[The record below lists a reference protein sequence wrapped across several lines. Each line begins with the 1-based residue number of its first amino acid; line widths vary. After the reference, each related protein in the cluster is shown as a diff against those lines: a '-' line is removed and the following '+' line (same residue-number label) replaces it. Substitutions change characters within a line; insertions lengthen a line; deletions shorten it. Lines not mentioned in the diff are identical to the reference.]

1 MDTIQRPLK
10 QIINKYLTNNKVII
24 LLGSRRVGKTILI
37 KSIENDFVGNKLHLN
52 GDDIDTHV
60 ILKERTVANYKRLLQ
75 NVALL
80 IIDEAQEIPEIGK
93 ILKLIVDEI
102 KPIKIIVTGSSAFDL
117 LNNTGEPLTGRS
129 YSFMLYPIAQ
139 LELMP
144 NENILNTRQNLDERL
159 IYGSYPELFHLNT
172 LAEKENYLKS
182 LVQSYLLK
190 DILAID
196 NGVRNTSKFNDLLK
210 LLAYQIGK
218 EVSYDELGKQLG
230 MSKNTV
236 EKYLDLLSKVF
247 IVYKVSGFSRNLRKE
262 IVKTTRWYF
271 MDNGIR
277 NAIISNFNLPALR
290 MDMGE
295 LWENYLMAERIKRNT
310 YKELSIQKY
319 FWRTYDQQEID
330 LIETQQ
336 DTIHAF
342 EFKYGDNKKIKVPSG
357 FKNAY
362 PDAIFT
368 VINRE
373 NYLDFIS

>member
-1 MDTIQRPLK
+1 MDGIQRLANNILLK
-10 QIINKYLTNNKVII
+10 YMKANKVLI

-37 KSIENDFVGNKLHLN
+37 KSIFDNFEGTKLQLN
-52 GDDIDTHV
+52 GDDTDTYN

-75 NVALL
+75 NIELL

-102 KPIKIIVTGSSAFDL
+102 PNIKVIITGSSAFDL

-129 YSFMLYPIAQ
+129 YTFMLYPIAQ
-139 LELMP
+139 IELMP
-144 NENILNTRQNLDERL
+144 RENLLMTKQNLDERL
-159 IYGSYPELFHLNT
+159 VYGSYPELFHLQT
-172 LAEKENYLKS
+172 LKEKEIYLKD
-182 LVQSYLLK
+182 LIQSYLLK
-190 DILAID
+190 DILALD
-196 NGVRNTSKFNDLLK
+196 NTLRNSSKLFDLLK
-210 LLAYQIGK
+210 LIAFQLGK

-247 IVYKVSGFSRNLRKE
+247 IIYKVSGFSRNLRKE

-277 NAIISNFNLPALR
+277 NAIINNFNLPALR
-290 MDMGE
+290 TDMGE
-295 LWENYLMAERIKRNT
+295 LWENYLMAERIKKNT
-310 YKELSIQKY
+310 YQELDIQKY

-330 LIETQQ
+330 LIETQNES
-336 DTIHAF
+336 IAAF
-342 EFKYGDNKKIKVPSG
+342 EFKYSESKKYKIPTG

-362 PDAIFT
+362 PDACFEI
-368 VINRE
+368 ISRD
-373 NYLDFIS
+373 NYLDFIC

>member
-1 MDTIQRPLK
+1 MDGIQRLANNILLK
-10 QIINKYLTNNKVII
+10 YMKANKVLI

-37 KSIENDFVGNKLHLN
+37 KSIFDNFEGTKLQLN
-52 GDDIDTHV
+52 GDDTDTYN

-75 NVALL
+75 NIELL

-102 KPIKIIVTGSSAFDL
+102 PNIKVIITGSSAFDL

-129 YSFMLYPIAQ
+129 YTFMLYPIAQ
-139 LELMP
+139 IELMP
-144 NENILNTRQNLDERL
+144 KENLLMTKQNLDERL
-159 IYGSYPELFHLNT
+159 VYGSYPELFHLQT
-172 LAEKENYLKS
+172 LKEKEIYLKD
-182 LVQSYLLK
+182 LIQSYLLK
-190 DILAID
+190 DILALD
-196 NGVRNTSKFNDLLK
+196 NTLRNSSKLFDLLK
-210 LLAYQIGK
+210 LIAFQLGK

-247 IVYKVSGFSRNLRKE
+247 IIYKVSGFSRNLRKE

-277 NAIISNFNLPALR
+277 NAIINNFNLPALR
-290 MDMGE
+290 TDMGE
-295 LWENYLMAERIKRNT
+295 LWENYLMAERIKKNT
-310 YKELSIQKY
+310 YQELDIQKY

-330 LIETQQ
+330 LIETQNES
-336 DTIHAF
+336 IAAF
-342 EFKYGDNKKIKVPSG
+342 EFKYSASKKYKIPTG

-362 PDAIFT
+362 PDASFEI
-368 VINRE
+368 ISRD
-373 NYLDFIS
+373 NYLDFIC

>member
-37 KSIENDFVGNKLHLN
+37 KSIENDFEGNKLHLN

-196 NGVRNTSKFNDLLK
+196 NAVRNTAKFNDLLK
-210 LLAYQIGK
+210 LLAYQIGN

-247 IVYKVSGFSRNLRKE
+247 IIYKVSGFSRNLRKE
-262 IVKTTRWYF
+262 IVKTTRWFF

-277 NAIISNFNLPALR
+277 NAIISTLT
-290 MDMGE
+290 D
-295 LWENYLMAERIKRNT
+295 
-310 YKELSIQKY
+310 
-319 FWRTYDQQEID
+319 
-330 LIETQQ
+330 
-336 DTIHAF
+336 
-342 EFKYGDNKKIKVPSG
+342 
-357 FKNAY
+357 
-362 PDAIFT
+362 
-368 VINRE
+368 
-373 NYLDFIS
+373 